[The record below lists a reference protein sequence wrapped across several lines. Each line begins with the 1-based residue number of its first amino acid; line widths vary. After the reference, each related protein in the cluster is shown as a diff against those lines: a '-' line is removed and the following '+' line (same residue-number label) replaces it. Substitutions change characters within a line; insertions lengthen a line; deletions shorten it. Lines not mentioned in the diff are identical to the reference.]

1 MRYNKIYIKARF
13 SDRAQVTKNQTVE
26 DLKAIAVN
34 FAKDEGNLQLACDL
48 EQAGQT
54 QSPTELRWRFAR
66 QDPSFTY
73 TNSDLA
79 LQEAERAAR

>member
-1 MRYNKIYIKARF
+1 M
-13 SDRAQVTKNQTVE
+13 KNQTVEDSKSQTVE

-34 FAKDEGNLQLACDL
+34 FAKNEGNLQLACDL

-54 QSPTELRWRFAR
+54 QSPTELRWRFAK
-66 QDPSFTY
+66 QDPGFTY